1 MVNPG
6 QSGYVH
12 PGFRPLCRS
21 LSKLVDF
28 KGNGVE
34 FVVEIV
40 VGVVVDV
47 VVDTSVGS
55 IS

>member
-28 KGNGVE
+28 KGNVVE

-40 VGVVVDV
+40 EEIMVDV
-47 VVDTSVGS
+47 VVDTAVGS